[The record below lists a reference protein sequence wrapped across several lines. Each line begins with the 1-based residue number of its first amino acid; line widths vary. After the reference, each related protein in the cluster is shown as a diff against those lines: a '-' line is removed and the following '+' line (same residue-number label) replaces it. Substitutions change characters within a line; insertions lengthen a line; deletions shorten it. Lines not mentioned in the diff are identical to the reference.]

1 MQSDCES
8 LAHGFVIVAYNTE
21 NRKQDKPT
29 RTARNRSYDGI
40 LTRIDFHNHD
50 YEILHKFV

>member
-1 MQSDCES
+1 MQSDCKS

-29 RTARNRSYDGI
+29 RTARNRSYDGK
-40 LTRIDFHNHD
+40 RIDFHTHD
-50 YEILHKFV
+50 YEILHKFE